1 MNLYDNR
8 FVILCFQAHKKG
20 RLEMLD
26 GICKSWPDL
35 VVGLKVETKVG
46 AEPAGDGGVEVRV
59 GGDARGATLQ
69 KRTKMLEGWT
79 CGCSENL
86 VAMETPSQSVPHV
99 HQRGETTLVD
109 DSSWVDAIAE
119 GGKSR
124 SSKRRIA
131 TGRNSKGGWVVGDG
145 LKPSL

>member
-1 MNLYDNR
+1 MAGSIRSMTLGGTFISSEEGWYGSPAVTMNLYDNR

-79 CGCSENL
+79 CGCSEKL
-86 VAMETPSQSVPHV
+86 VAMKTP
-99 HQRGETTLVD
+99 E
-109 DSSWVDAIAE
+109 
-119 GGKSR
+119 SR
-124 SSKRRIA
+124 RSLPPALRIWSSSKTASHR
-131 TGRNSKGGWVVGDG
+131 
-145 LKPSL
+145 